1 MFKRIPGTHDILPH
15 EMSLWHALEHAARR
29 IFTLY
34 NYTEI
39 RPPIIEEASLFDRSL
54 GEFAEIVQK
63 QMFVI
68 KHGEDTYALRPEGTA
83 SIVRAY
89 IENNLDKTTGFLK
102 AYYMGPMFRLERPQK
117 GRQRQFHHIGCEAI
131 GSAAPGI
138 DVEVIAL
145 ADTLLKE
152 MHISGYRIVLNSLG
166 CLEDKISLT
175 ELLKKDLAGK
185 RQDLCQECQ
194 TRFDKNIL
202 RILDCKHDVCK
213 EIVKGINIG
222 ERYLCA
228 ECLAHF
234 SSVKEGLDALGIAYT
249 VSPHLV
255 RGLDYY
261 TRTVFEIKHDSLGAQ
276 DAIGAGGRYDNLV
289 EELGGA
295 KTASVG
301 FAFGVERLLLAADHL
316 PVVPPEKLVY
326 VVSMGDAARRF
337 TMTLA
342 HMLRGN
348 GFRVDMDYEGKS
360 LKGAMRKAN
369 DQSAAVV
376 LIVGD
381 NELAKQSVMVKD
393 MRVSQQ
399 REVPVAGLVE
409 ELTRILQM
417 HNQPEGT
424 IS

>member
-1 MFKRIPGTHDILPH
+1 MFKRIPGTRDILPQ
-15 EMSLWHALEHAARR
+15 EMSMWHALEQAARR
-29 IFTLY
+29 IFSLY
-34 NYTEI
+34 NYAEI
-39 RPPIIEEASLFDRSL
+39 RPPIIEEAKLFDRSL

-89 IENNLDKTTGFLK
+89 IENNLDKAAGFFK
-102 AYYMGPMFRLERPQK
+102 VYYMGPMFRLERPQK

-131 GSAAPGI
+131 GSSAPGI

-145 ADTLLKE
+145 ADALLKE

-166 CLEDKISLT
+166 CLEDKLALT
-175 ELLKKDLAGK
+175 EILKKDLAAQRG
-185 RQDLCQECQ
+185 DLCQECQ
-194 TRFDKNIL
+194 SRFDKNIL
-202 RILDCKHDVCK
+202 RILDCKNDACK

-222 ERYLCA
+222 DRYLCA
-228 ECLAHF
+228 DCKVHF
-234 SSVKEGLDALGIAYT
+234 TSVKEGLDALGVVYT

-289 EELGGA
+289 EELGGE

-301 FAFGVERLLLAADHL
+301 FAFGVERLLLVASEI
-316 PVVPPEKLVY
+316 PVVAPEKLIY
-326 VVSMGDAARRF
+326 IVSMGDAARYF
-337 TMTLA
+337 SIILA
-342 HMLRGN
+342 HNLRRD

-369 DQSAAVV
+369 DESAEVV

-381 NELAKQSVMVKD
+381 NELAKQSVMLKD

-399 REVPVAGLVE
+399 REVPVANLGD
-409 ELTRILQM
+409 ELKKTFA
-417 HNQPEGT
+417 T
-424 IS
+424 S